1 MSEAKRKLAFGI
13 RIALFAVLLLT
24 IFVYR
29 MIYYEMVEKRDTIH
43 SENVALQSRLEE
55 LEGKVAKK
63 EEYEA
68 NIAEAEAELLQ
79 VLGKYGA
86 GNTPE
91 KSILFVREMEEELD
105 MEIPNVSFSNPSVVT
120 TADLSG
126 MGMNGEWGQIEIL
139 SEQLSLSYSC
149 GYEQWKELFLFLT
162 QYPERRAIRSVN
174 ATYNSESGL
183 LSGSLVVDLFAL
195 TGGKK
200 EYVAPKTEDISLGV
214 DCIFPE

>member
-1 MSEAKRKLAFGI
+1 MSEAKRKLALGI
-13 RIALFAVLLLT
+13 RIALFAVLFVT
-24 IFVYR
+24 VFVYR
-29 MIYYEMVEKRDTIH
+29 MIYYEMVEKRDTVH
-43 SENVALQSRLEE
+43 NENVALQARLEE

-91 KSILFVREMEEELD
+91 KSLLFVREMEEELD

-126 MGMNGEWGQIEIL
+126 MGMNGEWGQIDIL

-149 GYEQWKELFLFLT
+149 GYEQWKKLLT
-162 QYPERRAIRSVN
+162 FMMQYPERRTIRSVN

-183 LSGSLVVDLFAL
+183 LSGSLVVDLYAL

-200 EYVAPKTEDISLGV
+200 EYTAPKTEDISLGV